1 MFWMDWQWW
10 NTVSNIAL
18 IMNIILAAF
27 IVIFGKKDATSLWA
41 WLMVLF
47 FLPVIGFFLY
57 LLLGRSAGKK
67 EWSNDTLPSSEGILK
82 EQKAAFDGNRLLL
95 PDSLTEKF
103 SSLVGMLLK
112 NNDSLFSENNKIR
125 MYTDGHEKFEALFE
139 DIRTARHHIH
149 LQYYIMRKDKLG
161 SQLRDLLT
169 QKAKEGVKIRFLYD
183 GFGSR
188 KIGGKFF
195 SELHRHGGETKASFP
210 ILSSLLR
217 FRLNF
222 RNHRKLVVIDGRI
235 GYMGG
240 YNVGDEYLGGNKD
253 LGYWRDT
260 HLRMEGSSVHR
271 LQERFISDWHKASR
285 NGESD
290 FDDHYFPVP
299 SSDGDVPLQ
308 IVSSGPDARGGEI
321 LHGFIKIVQEAE
333 DYIYIQSPYF
343 IPTPGFLASLRVAAL
358 SGVDV
363 RIMIPNKPDHPFVYP
378 VTFSFV
384 AEMMGAGAKIY
395 IYEHGFLHAKS
406 MVIDDKVSS
415 VGTANVD
422 MRSAELNFEINT
434 FIYHERFAEEMKENF
449 QKDMSSSTQL
459 TEEMYES
466 RSFYQKTKES
476 VSRLLSPLL

>member
-1 MFWMDWQWW
+1 M
-10 NTVSNIAL
+10 SNIAL

-47 FLPVIGFFLY
+47 FLPVLGFFLY

-67 EWSNDTLPSSEGILK
+67 EWSNDTLPSSEGMLK
-82 EQKAAFDGNRLLL
+82 DQKAAFDGNRLFL
-95 PDSLTEKF
+95 PDSLPEKF
-103 SSLVGMLLK
+103 SSLIGMLLK
-112 NNDSLFSENNKIR
+112 NDDSPLSENNKIQ

-139 DIRTARHHIH
+139 DIRAARQHIH
-149 LQYYIMRKDKLG
+149 LQYYIMRKDELG

-169 QKAKEGVKIRFLYD
+169 EKAKEGVQVRFLYD

-188 KIGGKFF
+188 KIGRKFF
-195 SELHRHGGETKASFP
+195 SELHRHGGETQASFP
-210 ILSSLLR
+210 IFSSLLK

-222 RNHRKLVVIDGRI
+222 RNHRKLVMIDGRI

-271 LQERFISDWHKASR
+271 LQERFISDWNKARR
-285 NGESD
+285 NGGID
-290 FDDHYFPVP
+290 FDDHYFPAS

-384 AEMMGAGAKIY
+384 AEMMRAGAKIY

-434 FIYHERFAEEMKENF
+434 FIYHERFAEEMRETF
-449 QKDMSSSTQL
+449 QKDMASSTQL

-476 VSRLLSPLL
+476 VSRMLSPLL